1 MFLCDGNGFLN
12 HAPLSAACS
21 SSTQSTVTEKKI
33 KSAHL
38 GYKFLRLLPLVLYIS
53 LVPEPLNLALFITF
67 SLEIYPLYPLF
78 ILLLSIICPV
88 ALPLLVIDLK
98 STNKVLNTIILYSFK
113 LRYIFTKW
121 ENHTCKYTHTC
132 QWCKF

>member
-113 LRYIFTKW
+113 
-121 ENHTCKYTHTC
+121 
-132 QWCKF
+132 